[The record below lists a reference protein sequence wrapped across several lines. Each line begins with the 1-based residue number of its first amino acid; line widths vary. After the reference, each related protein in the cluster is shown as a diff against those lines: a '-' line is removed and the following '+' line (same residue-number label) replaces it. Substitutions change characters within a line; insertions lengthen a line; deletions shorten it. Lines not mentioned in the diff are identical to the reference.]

1 MKGPG
6 VGPGGKRPKDIDMS
20 LEARIR
26 ELDQRHQSLKTII
39 AREERSPS
47 VDSLYLKE
55 LKRKKLKL
63 KEELERVRE
72 RIRQDAEPILQ

>member
-1 MKGPG
+1 
-6 VGPGGKRPKDIDMS
+6 MS
-20 LEARIR
+20 LEARVR
-26 ELDQRHQSLKTII
+26 ELDHRHQSLKTII

-72 RIRQDAEPILQ
+72 SMRQAEPILQ

>member
-1 MKGPG
+1 MT
-6 VGPGGKRPKDIDMS
+6 I
-20 LEARIR
+20 EARVR
-26 ELDQRHQSLKTII
+26 ELDHRHQSLKTII

-63 KEELERVRE
+63 KEEIERVKAMM
-72 RIRQDAEPILQ
+72 RQEASETTLQ

>member
-1 MKGPG
+1 MT
-6 VGPGGKRPKDIDMS
+6 I
-20 LEARIR
+20 EARVR
-26 ELDQRHQSLKTII
+26 ELDQRHQSLKAII

-63 KEELERVRE
+63 KEEIE
-72 RIRQDAEPILQ
+72 RIKTLTRQEMHQTVLQ

>member
-1 MKGPG
+1 MT
-6 VGPGGKRPKDIDMS
+6 I
-20 LEARIR
+20 EARVR
-26 ELDQRHQSLKTII
+26 ELDQRHQSLKSII

-63 KEELERVRE
+63 KEEIE
-72 RIRQDAEPILQ
+72 RIRAMMQQEASEVTLQ

>member
-1 MKGPG
+1 
-6 VGPGGKRPKDIDMS
+6 MS
-20 LEARIR
+20 IEARVR
-26 ELDQRHQSLKTII
+26 ELDHRHQSLKSII

-72 RIRQDAEPILQ
+72 SMRQEQREAILQ

>member
-1 MKGPG
+1 
-6 VGPGGKRPKDIDMS
+6 MS
-20 LEARIR
+20 LEARVR

-47 VDSLYLKE
+47 TDSLYLVE

-72 RIRQDAEPILQ
+72 RMRQEIEPILQ

>member
-1 MKGPG
+1 
-6 VGPGGKRPKDIDMS
+6 MS
-20 LEARIR
+20 IEARVR
-26 ELDQRHQSLKTII
+26 ELDQRHQSLKSII

-63 KEELERVRE
+63 KEEIQ
-72 RIRQDAEPILQ
+72 RIKTVPRQNMSETLQ